1 MKERYILILLLF
13 FIIFYNSQGVIYP
26 KGSAISQLSLIIILG
41 ISGLYFIKTLL
52 FNFKKDLFYKSWTA
66 LLLLNVFGFIFTGNI
81 SDPIHY
87 AMIKGILI
95 SLLIFYPFYYFS
107 SRQIL
112 LSKDLIIF
120 FIILIPITV
129 AQFYLK
135 EQEILLSRTI
145 NNVNVVN
152 NTAYDFVWLMPFAFL
167 IKNKKVISVVTMIIL
182 MFFIIQ
188 GAKRGAIVT
197 GGIGILFYIYYQLRT
212 ISRKN
217 RIRGYIGSFIGLIG
231 MGYYA
236 YSFFI
241 QNEYL
246 IERLQQ
252 MEEGVV
258 SGRDIIYANLLN
270 AWYNSDSYIEL
281 ILGYGFAVSVKLSG
295 TGNVAHNDWLELLSN
310 FGLLGVSI
318 YLVLFYSG
326 VKKIF
331 VSDWDKNK
339 RIVMGVVMTMWFLI
353 TLFSMGYTID
363 GGYLKA
369 ILLGYL
375 IVEKN
380 KI

>member
-295 TGNVAHNDWLELLSN
+295 KPVT
-310 FGLLGVSI
+310 
-318 YLVLFYSG
+318 
-326 VKKIF
+326 
-331 VSDWDKNK
+331 
-339 RIVMGVVMTMWFLI
+339 
-353 TLFSMGYTID
+353 
-363 GGYLKA
+363 
-369 ILLGYL
+369 
-375 IVEKN
+375 
-380 KI
+380 